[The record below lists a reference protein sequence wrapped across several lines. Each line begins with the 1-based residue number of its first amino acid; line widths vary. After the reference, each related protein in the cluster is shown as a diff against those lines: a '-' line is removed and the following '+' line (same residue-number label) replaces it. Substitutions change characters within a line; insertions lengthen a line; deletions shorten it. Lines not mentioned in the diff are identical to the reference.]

1 MDLFETL
8 KPISKIKRL
17 QELSLEFESPSSC
30 SQLIKCV
37 YSIVF
42 NLKKIRTVIINI
54 KTGESNDVKIEKQ
67 KKIMDVELNLRELV
81 LISDDEQILLE
92 MLTGTYASIQG

>member
-54 KTGESNDVKIEKQ
+54 KTGESNDVKIEKP

-92 MLTGTYASIQG
+92 MLTGTFASIQG

>member
-92 MLTGTYASIQG
+92 MLTGTFASIQG